1 MKEKNKLT
9 SKDVTVKISEDEILK
24 YSDEQKE
31 YEIIGQP
38 RALKALKMGTEIA
51 SKGYNIFVTGLSG
64 TGKRTA
70 IRKILK
76 NIKRKNSHLTDIA
89 FVYNFKRPEKPRV
102 LYFTRGKGK
111 EFKVDIHSLI
121 ENLKRLIKLRLESKH
136 FQKQKDKI
144 VKNLEQREN
153 RILSEF
159 ELKLSRENFQIVQ
172 LGEGEDQV
180 TDIVPLY
187 KGKTYDFDELQ
198 GLVQSGEVEEAYWNK
213 TRESYFQYMD
223 DMKKIFKDLRA
234 ARMEVDD
241 KLKELGIKETR
252 PVVESEIERLKNKY
266 KDEKICDYLKELS
279 DDITKNIY
287 LFTINVIK
295 KNRDKSPP
303 LIRYG
308 VNIIVDNS
316 DTENVPVIFE
326 HHPTYTN
333 LFGAIESKV
342 EIGGEIKTNF
352 MMIRAGSLIHA
363 NGGFLVLNAED
374 ILREEFSWQNLKNTL
389 MSGKVEIQQIEGTA
403 LISGSKL
410 KPEPLAIN
418 VKVIIIGNPNLYDIL
433 YALDEDFQKLFKV
446 SAEFDSV
453 IKRTRENTQR
463 YVTFINHIV
472 TDHHLMEIIPS
483 GIAKVIE
490 YGIRIAERKNSLTTR
505 FSQVADI
512 IKEADYWAKK
522 MKKKKIDGDAV
533 NKAIKERNYLFNL
546 PEEKIHE
553 LICSGDILISV
564 KGSATG
570 RVNGLAI
577 YDRGYYA
584 FGRPTLITARIS
596 PGDSGI
602 INIERE
608 SGLSGEFHDKG
619 VLILEGLLRSRYAR
633 DFPLSIT
640 ASICFEQSYCSV
652 DGDSASSAEVFALLS
667 AIADVPLRQDIAVTG
682 SVNQMGDIQPI
693 GGVSEK
699 VEGFYNI
706 CKQMKL
712 TGTQGVIIPGM
723 NIKNLI
729 LSDEV
734 EKAIEKN
741 QFHIYAISTV
751 DDGIE
756 ILTGLA
762 AGVRDKNGIYPEGS
776 INQFVETKLRNLA
789 KKVKEYGGN

>member
-1 MKEKNKLT
+1 MKKKNKL
-9 SKDVTVKISEDEILK
+9 SPEDVNVTISEEEILK
-24 YSDEQKE
+24 YSNEQKE

-38 RALKALKMGTEIA
+38 RALKALKMGTEIP

-70 IRKILK
+70 ISKILK
-76 NIKRKNSHLTDIA
+76 NSKRKNSDLLDTA
-89 FVYNFKRPEKPRV
+89 FVHNFKRQDRPRV
-102 LYFTRGKGK
+102 LHFSRGKGK
-111 EFKVDIHSLI
+111 EFKADIHTLV
-121 ENLKRLIKLRLESKH
+121 ENLKRLIKIRLESKS

-144 VKNLEQREN
+144 VKNLEQHEN

-172 LGEGEDQV
+172 LGEGDEQV

-187 KGKTYDFDELQ
+187 KGKVYDFDELQ
-198 GLVQSGEVEEAYWNK
+198 SLVQSGEIEESYWNK
-213 TRESYFQYMD
+213 TRETYFQYMD

-266 KDEKICDYLKELS
+266 KDEKTVEYLKELG

-287 LFTINVIK
+287 LFTIDVLK
-295 KNRDKSPP
+295 KNKTPS

-308 VNIIVDNS
+308 VNVVVDNT

-326 HHPTYTN
+326 QHPTYSN

-342 EIGGEIKTNF
+342 EIGGEVKTNF
-352 MMIRAGSLIHA
+352 MLVRAGSLIHA
-363 NGGFLVLNAED
+363 NGGFLILNAED
-374 ILREEFSWQNLKNTL
+374 ILREEFSWQNLKNAL
-389 MSGKVEIQQIEGTA
+389 MSGKVEIQQIESTT
-403 LISGSKL
+403 LIPGSKI

-433 YALDEDFQKLFKV
+433 YSMDEDFQKLFKV

-463 YVTFINHIV
+463 YVTFIKHIV
-472 TDHHLMEIIPS
+472 TDHDLMEIEPS

-490 YGIRIAERKNSLTTR
+490 YGIRIAERKDSLTTR
-505 FSQVADI
+505 FSQIADI
-512 IKEADYWAKK
+512 IKEANYWAKK
-522 MKKKKIDGDAV
+522 MKKKHIDGVAV
-533 NKAIKERNYLFNL
+533 NRAINERNYLFNL

-564 KGSATG
+564 KGSAIG

-619 VLILEGLLRSRYAR
+619 ILILEGLLRSRYAR

-640 ASICFEQSYCSV
+640 ASICFEQSYSNI

-667 AIADVPLRQDIAVTG
+667 AIADIPLRQDIAVTG

-699 VEGFYNI
+699 VEGFFKV
-706 CKQMKL
+706 CSQMKL
-712 TGTQGVIIPGM
+712 TGTQGVIIPVL

-741 QFHIYAISTV
+741 RFHIYAISSV
-751 DDGIE
+751 DEGIE
-756 ILTGLA
+756 ILTGIP
-762 AGVRDKNGIYPEGS
+762 AGTRGKNGTYPEGS
-776 INQFVETKLRNLA
+776 INQRVETRLKNLA